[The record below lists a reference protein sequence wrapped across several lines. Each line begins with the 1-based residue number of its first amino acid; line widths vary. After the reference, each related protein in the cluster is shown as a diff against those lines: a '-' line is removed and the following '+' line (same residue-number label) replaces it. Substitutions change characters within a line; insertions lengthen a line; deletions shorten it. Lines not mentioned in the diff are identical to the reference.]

1 MQNEQRNQRMM
12 MSNPMNAQY
21 QNVNM
26 MRANMPNGVPNDL
39 KRAALQNNR
48 PYVDRAAL
56 SLSLS
61 CPLACPYP
69 PPVPPSLYPT
79 FTLHPA
85 DMPQQRQP
93 HGQHGP
99 YEQVQH
105 DGPTDAARRF
115 SDGPERPAAPVA
127 QPERER
133 PLAKQAASR

>member
-56 SLSLS
+56 TSRPVLSSTPHCTPLT
-61 CPLACPYP
+61 CPPATATPW
-69 PPVPPSLYPT
+69 PT
-79 FTLHPA
+79 W
-85 DMPQQRQP
+85 
-93 HGQHGP
+93 
-99 YEQVQH
+99 
-105 DGPTDAARRF
+105 AR
-115 SDGPERPAAPVA
+115 
-127 QPERER
+127 
-133 PLAKQAASR
+133 

>member
-1 MQNEQRNQRMM
+1 

-56 SLSLS
+56 TLTLTSRPVLS
-61 CPLACPYP
+61 CLLPHIAHCTPL
-69 PPVPPSLYPT
+69 T
-79 FTLHPA
+79 R
-85 DMPQQRQP
+85 PQQRQP

-99 YEQVQH
+99 DETAQH
-105 DGPTDAARRF
+105 DGPTDAARRLA
-115 SDGPERPAAPVA
+115 DGHQRPAPPVA
-127 QPERER
+127 QLKRQR

>member
-56 SLSLS
+56 TLTFRPVLSS
-61 CPLACPYP
+61 TPHCTPL
-69 PPVPPSLYPT
+69 T
-79 FTLHPA
+79 R
-85 DMPQQRQP
+85 PQQRQP

-99 YEQVQH
+99 DEQ
-105 DGPTDAARRF
+105 A
-115 SDGPERPAAPVA
+115 
-127 QPERER
+127 
-133 PLAKQAASR
+133 